1 MEHHPGIRERLPI
14 TDLHTHTLYTFG
26 HLMTYSELI
35 DKYYPAGTTRRVIY
49 LRHCR
54 SVAELALEIAG
65 RLALPLEREDVEAAA
80 MLHDIGICLTDAPD
94 IDCHGSE
101 PYLCHGILGGR
112 LIREAG
118 LPEKWSRVAERHTG
132 AGITNAEINEQHL
145 PLPFGEYMPETQLER
160 LICYADK
167 FYSKSGN
174 MELKPFEKVLASM
187 KRISDATAE
196 RFMELHSE
204 FSAGF
209 NP

>member
-1 MEHHPGIRERLPI
+1 
-14 TDLHTHTLYTFG
+14 
-26 HLMTYSELI
+26 MTYSELI